1 MHEYGMLKH
10 VNKMDNKAV
19 TIVISHRQQWNRSMS
34 LNGSSR
40 KKSSKLSL
48 NHLGSISEEKIYAHS
63 PRLLATRWICYILKF
78 KENSIG

>member
-63 PRLLATRWICYILKF
+63 PRITGHSLDLLHSQIQ
-78 KENSIG
+78 ENSIG